1 MTLRELAERLH
12 CRLEGDG
19 DIEIV
24 RIAAVEAAQPGD
36 LTFLSNPK
44 YRSKVAHTRATA
56 IIADDSLTS
65 APCAVLRSPE
75 PYLVFARAL
84 VLLAPDARPAA
95 GVHRS
100 AVVEDGASIDPEA
113 SVGAFAYVGVGATI
127 GPRTII
133 HPFGFIGPQARI
145 GADCL
150 VHAHVSIRERVVLG
164 DRVIV
169 QNGTVLGCDGY
180 GFAPR
185 SDGSFEKVPQ
195 HGGVVIEDDVEI
207 GAGCAIDRPPL
218 GETRVATGTKIDNLV
233 HIAHGV
239 HVGRHVML
247 AGQVGIAG
255 SATIEDHVMFGGQVG
270 VAGHVTVGKGTRAT
284 AQTGI
289 PNDVAAGS
297 FVSGYPAID
306 NRDWL
311 KASAVFKKL
320 PEMRKTIA
328 DLERRIAQLEGRGDE
343 QA

>member
-1 MTLRELAERLH
+1 LRDLAARLD

-24 RIAAVEAAQPGD
+24 RIAALEAAQPGD

-44 YRSKVAHTRATA
+44 YRSKVVHTRASA
-56 IIADDSLTS
+56 IIADDALTS
-65 APCAVLRSPE
+65 APCAVVRSPH
-75 PYLVFARAL
+75 PYLSFARAL
-84 VLLAPDARPAA
+84 VLLAPDERPSA
-95 GVHRS
+95 GVHAS
-100 AVVEDGASIDPEA
+100 AVVEDGASIDPAA
-113 SVGAFAYVGVGATI
+113 SIGAFAYVGARATI

-133 HPFGFIGPQARI
+133 HPFVFIGHQARV

-150 VHAHVSIRERVVLG
+150 VHAHVSIRERVVIG
-164 DRVIV
+164 DRVVV
-169 QNGTVLGCDGY
+169 QNGTVIGGDGY

-185 SDGSFEKVPQ
+185 PDGTFEKVPQ
-195 HGGVVIEDDVEI
+195 HGGVVIDDDVEI
-207 GAGCAIDRPPL
+207 GALCAIDRPPL

-239 HVGRHVML
+239 QVGRHVML

-255 SATIEDHVMFGGQVG
+255 SATIQDHVMFGGQVG
-270 VAGHVTVGKGTRAT
+270 VAGHVTVGTGTRAT

-297 FVSGYPAID
+297 LVSGYPAID

-328 DLERRIAQLEGRGDE
+328 DLERRIAQLEARRDE